1 MKLADLADLIG
12 GTCRGDVALEVKAL
26 ATLEAAGS
34 SEVTFLASSR
44 LRPQLEQCRAA
55 AVILRE
61 EDLPSWK
68 GPAIVCD
75 DPQVAYARAARA
87 FDTSPVSEPGVH
99 PSAIVSKNA
108 SLKDSVS
115 IGAGCVIEA
124 EVDIGDGVAL
134 GPGCVVESGAVIGP
148 QTRLNAN
155 VTVACRVRIGA
166 GCYVQ
171 SGAVLGSDG
180 FGNVKEDG
188 RWVRIPQLGGLEIG
202 DDVQVGAGTTID
214 RGALGDTLIGR
225 GVVIDNLVH
234 IAHNVKIGEHTAIA
248 ACVAIAGSTVIGS
261 RCTLAGVVGVADH
274 VTIADDVH
282 LTGMS
287 MVTGSI
293 TKPGVYS
300 SGTGL
305 MPSKEWRRSAVRFRQ
320 LDDLAKRLAVLEKR
334 VLE

>member
-1 MKLADLADLIG
+1 MKLADLAALIG
-12 GTCRGDVALEVKAL
+12 GTCRGDGTLEIKAL
-26 ATLEAAGS
+26 STLESAGS

-44 LRPQLEQCRAA
+44 LKPQLEQCRAA
-55 AVILRE
+55 AVILKE
-61 EDLPSWK
+61 EDLPAWT

-87 FDTSPVSEPGVH
+87 FDATQVSEPGVH
-99 PSAIVSKNA
+99 PSAIVSNNA

-124 EVDIGDGVAL
+124 EVDIGDGAVL

-148 QTRLNAN
+148 QTRLSAN
-155 VTVACRVRIGA
+155 VTVACRVRVGA
-166 GCYVQ
+166 RCYVQ

-180 FGNVKEDG
+180 FGNAKEDG
-188 RWVRIPQLGGLEIG
+188 RWVRIPQLGGLVIG

-214 RGALGDTLIGR
+214 RGALGDTSIGR

-248 ACVAIAGSTVIGS
+248 ACVAIAGSTIIGS

-274 VTIADDVH
+274 VIIVDDVH

-293 TKPGVYS
+293 TEPGVYS

-305 MPSKEWRRSAVRFRQ
+305 MPNQEWRRSAVRFRQ
-320 LDDLAKRLAVLEKR
+320 LDDLAKRLAILEKSI
-334 VLE
+334 LE

>member
-12 GTCRGDVALEVKAL
+12 GICRGDGTLEIEAL
-26 ATLEAAGS
+26 ATLEGAGA
-34 SEVTFLASSR
+34 SEITFIANAK
-44 LRPQLEQCRAA
+44 LRPLLEHCRAG

-61 EDLPSWK
+61 KDLPAWS

-75 DPQVAYARAARA
+75 DPHVAYGRAARA
-87 FDTSPVSEPGVH
+87 LDTTPVPEPGVH
-99 PSAIVSKNA
+99 PTAVVSNSV
-108 SLKDSVS
+108 SLPDSVS

-124 EVDIGDGVAL
+124 DVDIGDGVIIGA
-134 GPGCVVESGAVIGP
+134 GCVVETSAIIGP
-148 QTRLNAN
+148 QTRLCAN
-155 VTVACRVRIGA
+155 VTVAYRVKIGA
-166 GCYVQ
+166 RCYVQ

-180 FGNVKEDG
+180 FGNAKENG

-202 DDVQVGAGTTID
+202 DDVQVGAGTAID
-214 RGALGDTLIGR
+214 RGALGDTSIGR

-234 IAHNVKIGEHTAIA
+234 IAHNVKIGEDTAIA
-248 ACVAIAGSTVIGS
+248 ACVAIAGSTIIGK

-293 TKPGVYS
+293 TEPGVYS

-305 MPSKEWRRSAVRFRQ
+305 MASKEWRRSAVRFRQ
-320 LDDLAKRLAVLEKR
+320 LDDLAKRLAALEKK
-334 VLE
+334 VTD